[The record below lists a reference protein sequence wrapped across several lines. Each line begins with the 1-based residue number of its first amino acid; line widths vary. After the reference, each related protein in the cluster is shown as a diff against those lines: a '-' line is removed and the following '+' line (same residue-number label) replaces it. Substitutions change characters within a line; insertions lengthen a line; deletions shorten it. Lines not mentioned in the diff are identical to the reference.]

1 SAGMTMDDMGAIF
14 ASLKCEAAV
23 NLDGG
28 GSSQILSRDP
38 EDKTLKIRNTPS
50 DEARRR
56 QVIDAWCVVIDETIK
71 EQ

>member
-1 SAGMTMDDMGAIF
+1 MTMDDMGAIF

-28 GSSQILSRDP
+28 GSSEILSRDP
-38 EDKTLKIRNTPS
+38 EDKTLKIRNKPS
-50 DEARRR
+50 DGSER